1 MPIGIQ
7 SKKMRKVILV
17 AGTFLFV
24 SIAFLSVYLSLFYDN
39 VSKSLLEANRQLSIG
54 NKDAAYD
61 IYFSIIG
68 RDTSCEEAYRALA
81 KLSAER
87 GNFKDCAYFW
97 KSVSNLNPLDKNAK
111 LEYFRSMIISGAMP
125 HLKYRYETLT
135 DDSFLG
141 DGERFEIA
149 KAFLRYRMENE
160 AIKVS
165 EKIAS
170 ESYKN
175 LFSAHYKFSK
185 GNFPYARQKY
195 LAVLADAKTPDEK
208 AYARLGLAMCDADAN
223 PQAVRELVDAI
234 STGNPA
240 IKAELLEVKSAL
252 LEMSGDSE
260 GAAKAYLELAKA
272 RSYQIMPILK
282 CAELAFET
290 KSKKTLSELKAS
302 FESKDKISLELSY
315 FVSAMESALE
325 GKMEEA
331 GKRLGLSGVFS
342 KTLSGRV
349 LELEILSSTKNFAAL
364 SRAASDFSS
373 NVKNI
378 PDDKLD
384 RVVDI
389 LEKVLDESRTDKNLL
404 EALLKISPKNRLANL
419 IKMRADF
426 AEGRF
431 REAFVAANIAME
443 TPNVSPVAFG
453 IACASAMNLKN
464 FTTVSLLAKKRLS
477 KNQNDYEAA
486 LFAAKAAAA
495 SGNTDEA
502 EFYYRKTLEIRKPNP
517 DLIEEAGKFFLAAK
531 KYEAFGNLINSID
544 TKNLPEN
551 EAVKAALSALYEK
564 SRGNAKKQIALL
576 KRASA
581 LQPQSVGLKLDL
593 AQAYADSGDFRAAVA
608 LLESDA
614 ALSEIPQGKLMLAV
628 FLREENGKGLARSV
642 KILEKLDSNY
652 PQNAALLK
660 ELSKS
665 LFKLG
670 KKSDALE
677 SAREAAVAAPNN
689 ADVLL
694 QLGYMLS
701 ESGKDIESILPLER
715 AFGLKPDGETKKL
728 LLHSLLKAE
737 RESSSLSEKI
747 LFLRKAAELSPD
759 DKAVAERLKLAES
772 NFEKEGK

>member
-97 KSVSNLNPLDKNAK
+97 KSVSNLNPLDRNAK

-125 HLKYRYETLT
+125 HLKYRYEALT

-175 LFSAHYKFSK
+175 LFSARYNFSK
-185 GNFPYARQKY
+185 GNLPYARQKY
-195 LAVLADAKTPDEK
+195 LAALACAKTPDEK
-208 AYARLGLAMCDADAN
+208 AYAKLGLAMCDADAN
-223 PQAVRELVDAI
+223 PQAATEFVDAI
-234 STGNPA
+234 STENLA
-240 IKAELLEVKSAL
+240 IRAELLEVKSAL
-252 LEMSGDSE
+252 LEMSGDSK

-272 RSYQIMPILK
+272 RRYQIAPILK

-290 KSKKTLSELKAS
+290 KSKKTLSALKAS

-325 GKMEEA
+325 GNMEEA
-331 GKRLGLSGVFS
+331 EKRLGLSGVFS

-349 LELEILSSTKNFAAL
+349 LELEILSSTKNFTAL
-364 SRAASDFSS
+364 SRTASDFSS

-378 PDDKLD
+378 PEDKLD

-389 LEKVLDESRTDKNLL
+389 LEKVLDENRADKNLL

-419 IKMRADF
+419 IKMRSAF

-443 TPNVSPVAFG
+443 TPNASPAAFS

-477 KNQNDYEAA
+477 KNQNDYEAV

-495 SGNTDEA
+495 AGNTDEA
-502 EFYYRKTLEIRKPNP
+502 EFYYRRTLEIRKPNP

-544 TKNLPEN
+544 TNLPEN

-608 LLESDA
+608 LLESDT

-642 KILEKLDSNY
+642 KILEKLDSIY
-652 PQNAALLK
+652 PKNAVVLT

-715 AFGLKPDGETKKL
+715 AFGLKPEGETKKL
-728 LLHSLLKAE
+728 LLRSLLKVE

-759 DKAVAERLKLAES
+759 NKAIAERLKLAES
-772 NFEKEGK
+772 DFEKEGK